1 MKMHR
6 ACKICGEI
14 GHTYKEHQDG
24 CPYCEASHLGE
35 ECPTMQ
41 VTCFMCEAINHNPA
55 QCRLLTKTQEV
66 VQQQRKGMK
75 EAIQEFMAAPM
86 KRRKKRR
93 YAKKCRTRGT
103 VPTRVQN

>member
-14 GHTYKEHQDG
+14 GHTDKEHQDG

-35 ECPTMQ
+35 ECPTTQ
-41 VTCFMCEAINHNPA
+41 VTCFMCEGTNHNPA
-55 QCRLLTKTQEV
+55 QCRLLTTTQV

-86 KRRKKRR
+86 KKRKKRR